1 MAEESTVNI
10 TEQTTQEQP
19 TTQKTDTGNQAPGKE
34 EKKAAAQQAE
44 KTFTQADV
52 DRIVQERLDRERK
65 AQEEKQAEAAKLAAM
80 NEKEK
85 KDYEIKKLTAR
96 IAELEAKENRAAMA
110 REARTMLSEKGL
122 SDISDDIISRLIVE
136 SDAEATKQNVETF
149 ATMFGTAVD
158 EAVKAKLK
166 GSTPKTGQTSGSLT
180 QAQILAVQDR
190 KERQRLIRENMN
202 LFQK

>member
-80 NEKEK
+80 NEKERTE
-85 KDYEIKKLTAR
+85 YQIKQLTE
-96 IAELEAKENRAAMA
+96 ELNAYKAKENRAAMA
-110 REARTMLSEKGL
+110 KEARAMLSEKGL
-122 SDISDDIISRLIVE
+122 SGISDDIIARLIVE
-136 SDAEATKQNVETF
+136 NNAEATKENVETF

-166 GSTPKTGQTSGSLT
+166 GSTPKTGQTSSTLT
-180 QAQILAVQDR
+180 QEQIFAVKDR

-202 LFQK
+202 IFQK

>member
-1 MAEESTVNI
+1 MAEENTVTT

-19 TTQKTDTGNQAPGKE
+19 VKQTDTGNQAPGKE
-34 EKKAAAQQAE
+34 EKKAAAKEPE

-80 NEKEK
+80 NEKERTE
-85 KDYEIKKLTAR
+85 YQIKQLTE
-96 IAELEAKENRAAMA
+96 ELNAYKAKENRAAMA
-110 REARTMLSEKGL
+110 KEARAMLSEKGL
-122 SDISDDIISRLIVE
+122 SGISDDIIARLIVE
-136 SDAEATKQNVETF
+136 NNAEATKENVETF

-166 GSTPKTGQTSGSLT
+166 GSTPKTGQTSSTLT
-180 QAQILAVQDR
+180 QEQIFAVKDR

-202 LFQK
+202 IFQK